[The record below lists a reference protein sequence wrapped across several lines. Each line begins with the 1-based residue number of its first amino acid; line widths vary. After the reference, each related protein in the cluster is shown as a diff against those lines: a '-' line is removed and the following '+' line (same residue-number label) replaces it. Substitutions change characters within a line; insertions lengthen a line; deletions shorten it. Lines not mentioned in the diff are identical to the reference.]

1 MERTARGIF
10 FSASTYFVH
19 FLALGFGSFPLQTH
33 LRKALTPSTASM
45 VAGLVPI
52 AACTT
57 YFLFRFA
64 ESKGWTRHPQRLLLL
79 AGIGVALM
87 QWILGMRLRG
97 IAEGSVFLGPAIDVA
112 ICLLLLGCV
121 QSSVMTLLNHIGVAT
136 MGSLAYTVRASGS
149 AGYMAALMMMGS
161 VPSDWLDLER
171 HHLAIGAC
179 VSILHC
185 LLALSAIWMLPETQ
199 SNGVIP
205 SSSRSSPKGSGAL
218 GNWEWNGLLV
228 LVWLVAVCEMSYGL
242 YAHEFLTTTFGGLGY
257 FVFASAVAIELGLL
271 ITMPLFPKLK
281 QRLLFVG
288 PMGWIALFSGCIL
301 SMQGF
306 PILGWCGLALALNC
320 PFQVSANEHAHRL
333 RPTVMGIASMT
344 LAQSLGYVTAAGLS
358 SVAAKWVVL
367 YPDGQSM
374 PSTLWMLVLP
384 LACLALVLAIRKL
397 ARQDASL
404 DIDNLGQTGSMPR
417 SGAVSGIQ
425 KGLDDLE
432 GNLGADNPRTDT
444 ENVHV
449 VVLDPLPGRVGVV
462 TQTGSNPRELV
473 GSDTHPHPRATDQN
487 PSIDFAG
494 DQPGSNRFSKI
505 REIA

>member
-1 MERTARGIF
+1 MTVDSTPMERTARGIF

-205 SSSRSSPKGSGAL
+205 SSSRSS
-218 GNWEWNGLLV
+218 
-228 LVWLVAVCEMSYGL
+228 
-242 YAHEFLTTTFGGLGY
+242 
-257 FVFASAVAIELGLL
+257 
-271 ITMPLFPKLK
+271 
-281 QRLLFVG
+281 
-288 PMGWIALFSGCIL
+288 
-301 SMQGF
+301 
-306 PILGWCGLALALNC
+306 
-320 PFQVSANEHAHRL
+320 
-333 RPTVMGIASMT
+333 
-344 LAQSLGYVTAAGLS
+344 
-358 SVAAKWVVL
+358 
-367 YPDGQSM
+367 
-374 PSTLWMLVLP
+374 
-384 LACLALVLAIRKL
+384 
-397 ARQDASL
+397 
-404 DIDNLGQTGSMPR
+404 
-417 SGAVSGIQ
+417 
-425 KGLDDLE
+425 
-432 GNLGADNPRTDT
+432 
-444 ENVHV
+444 
-449 VVLDPLPGRVGVV
+449 
-462 TQTGSNPRELV
+462 
-473 GSDTHPHPRATDQN
+473 
-487 PSIDFAG
+487 
-494 DQPGSNRFSKI
+494 
-505 REIA
+505 